1 MIGPFAE
8 QVALLDTIP
17 GIDRRAAEVIVAEIG
32 VDMEQ
37 FPTAAHRVPAGPAG
51 GATRLGGRTQAA
63 LAVAASTASAREL
76 QNPAVVLTGARAPI
90 TDRLRALPSARTL
103 TLTGFATELLHL
115 IAALAVVLFTGYA
128 LFLPTWMGTFAD
140 LAQVVFCAFAV
151 DVSIAGLTALVTS
164 RAQTLPLAA
173 YRASALVVSSV
184 GSTGDYWSS
193 LGARRG
199 CASGW
204 VR

>member
-115 IAALAVVLFTGYA
+115 IAALAVV
-128 LFLPTWMGTFAD
+128 
-140 LAQVVFCAFAV
+140 
-151 DVSIAGLTALVTS
+151 
-164 RAQTLPLAA
+164 PLH
-173 YRASALVVSSV
+173 RLRPLSAHLD
-184 GSTGDYWSS
+184 GDIRGPGPGGV
-193 LGARRG
+193 LCLRRG
-199 CASGW
+199 RVHRRPDRPRHLQGPDITARGLSCFGPRRLLRRVHGRLLEFTW
-204 VR
+204 RT